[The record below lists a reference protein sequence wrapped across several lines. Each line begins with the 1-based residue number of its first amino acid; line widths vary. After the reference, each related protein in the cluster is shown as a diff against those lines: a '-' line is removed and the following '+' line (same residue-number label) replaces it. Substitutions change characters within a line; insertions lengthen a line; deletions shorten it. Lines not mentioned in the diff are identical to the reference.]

1 MSVRLSIL
9 FSAFSIL
16 MVLCTRT
23 VDRSVPVQQPKL
35 VLHGYIAVDSIINVA
50 IGKTFP
56 FNVPVEDSVTYINDA
71 WVLLYENGVFLD
83 TLRYSAAEQRYSAQ
97 RIAQPGKKYTIVA
110 GAFGFE
116 TIEASAMSP
125 LPVETISVA
134 HVKNARTDNAGILQ
148 DDVTFTLN
156 DPARET
162 NIYLAALYQSGGIH
176 THMCVSTVDPVI
188 EKPTRYLMPFE
199 EYCISNDELIFT
211 DLSFNGT
218 LKEITISAEAN
229 RMKTQTDPSTG
240 KVSRPFFKVY
250 NISKDYYRYLKNTL
264 SVEVDPEI
272 PSLTEPVTVKGNVKN
287 GYGLFT
293 IFTVTTDTLR

>member
-1 MSVRLSIL
+1 MYAML
-9 FSAFSIL
+9 FSALSIF

-23 VDRSVPVQQPKL
+23 VERSVPAQQPKL
-35 VLHGYIAVDSIINVA
+35 VLHGYIAVDSTIKVA
-50 IGKTFP
+50 IGRTIP
-56 FNVPVEDSVTYINDA
+56 FNIPVADSVTYINDA

-83 TLRYSAAEQRYSAQ
+83 TLRYSAGQQRYSAQ
-97 RIAQPGKKYTIVA
+97 RIAQQGKTYTIVA

-116 TIEASAMSP
+116 TIEASAFAP

-134 HVKNARTDNAGILQ
+134 QVNNARTDNAGILQ

-162 NIYLAALYQSGGIH
+162 NFYLTALYPPGGIH
-176 THMCVSTVDPVI
+176 TFMCISTIDPVI
-188 EKPTRYLMPFE
+188 EKPSRYLIPFE
-199 EYCISNDELIFT
+199 EDCIFNDEIMFT
-211 DLSFNGT
+211 DQSFNGT

-229 RMKTQTDPSTG
+229 RLKPQTDHSTG
-240 KVSRPFFKVY
+240 NVSRSFLKVY

-264 SVEVDPEI
+264 SIEIDPEV

-293 IFTVTTDTLR
+293 IFTVATDTLR